1 MSAPGRPAPWW
12 IGPAGVVGAW
22 LVLLLGRTWRIEWK
36 GAHGLDERPGP
47 AEGCIFAFWHARMLP
62 LAFTHRGRGGA
73 VLVSRS
79 RDGELIAR
87 VLERLGFVT
96 ARGSSTRGG
105 GEAALEMVARAGEG
119 RMLGITPDGPRG
131 PAERVKPG
139 LAWLA
144 SRTGR
149 PVVPLA
155 AAADRAWVLR
165 SWDAFRVPMPF
176 ARVCVGLGEPVI
188 VPPGLDEQAAE
199 AWRDRLEEALRRI
212 TLEMR
217 TMAGEGA

>member
-1 MSAPGRPAPWW
+1 MAPA
-12 IGPAGVVGAW
+12 AVLGAW

-36 GAHGLDERPGP
+36 GAAGLETRPESAG
-47 AEGCIFAFWHARMLP
+47 GCIFAFWHSRMLP
-62 LAFTHRGRGGA
+62 LVFTHRGRGAA

-105 GEAALEMVARAGEG
+105 GEGALEMVARAGEG
-119 RMLGITPDGPRG
+119 RVLGITPDGPLG

-144 SRTGR
+144 SRTGL
-149 PVVPLA
+149 PVVPIA
-155 AAADRAWVLR
+155 AASNRAWVLG
-165 SWDAFRVPMPF
+165 SWDAFRIPMPF
-176 ARVCVGLGEPVI
+176 ARVFVGLGEPVW
-188 VPPGLDEQAAE
+188 VPQGLGEDAAE
-199 AWRDRLEEALRRI
+199 AWRDRLEEALARI
-212 TLEMR
+212 TREVR
-217 TMAGEGA
+217 AMAGEGA

>member
-1 MSAPGRPAPWW
+1 MAPA
-12 IGPAGVVGAW
+12 AVLGAW
-22 LVLLLGRTWRIEWK
+22 LILLLGRTWRIEWK
-36 GAHGLDERPGP
+36 GAHGLETRPGP

-79 RDGELIAR
+79 HDGELIAR

-105 GEAALEMVARAGEG
+105 GEGALEMVTLAAER

-131 PAERVKPG
+131 PAERMKPG

-149 PVVPLA
+149 PVVPIA
-155 AAADRAWVLR
+155 TAADRAWVLG

-176 ARVCVGLGEPVI
+176 ARVCVAFGEPVI
-188 VPPGLDEQAAE
+188 VPQGLGEEAAE
-199 AWRDRLEEALRRI
+199 GWRDRLEEALRRI
-212 TLEMR
+212 TLEVR
-217 TMAGEGA
+217 TMAGEGP